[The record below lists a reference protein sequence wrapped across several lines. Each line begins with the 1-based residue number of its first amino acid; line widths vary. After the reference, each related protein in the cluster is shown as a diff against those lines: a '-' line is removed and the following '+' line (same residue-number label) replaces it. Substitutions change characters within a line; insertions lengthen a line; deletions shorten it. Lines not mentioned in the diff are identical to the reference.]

1 MIFDKINNKDK
12 EAMTDIQKNL
22 KSIKNRIEKAA
33 IKFNRDPSEIKLIV
47 VTKKFNFE
55 KIKPLIDIGHLFFGE
70 NKVQEA
76 EKKWTKTLSNNKDIE
91 LHMVGPIQS
100 NKIKTAINLFT
111 VIHSIE
117 KIKTLKII
125 NKNISKNSTIKEL
138 FLQVNI
144 SQESSKSGIYVED
157 MDKFFTESKNY
168 SGIKINGLMTLPPPD
183 EEPSLYFAL
192 LNKLSKKNMLKYLS
206 MGMSNDFETAIA
218 LGATH
223 IRVGEA
229 IMGPRNKN

>member
-1 MIFDKINNKDK
+1 MIFDKVNNKDK
-12 EAMTDIQKNL
+12 EAMTDIKKNL
-22 KSIKNRIEKAA
+22 KIIKSRIEEIAV
-33 IKFNRDPSEIKLIV
+33 KFNRDPSEIKLIV
-47 VTKKFNFE
+47 VTKKFDFE
-55 KIKPLIDIGHLFFGE
+55 KIKPLIDAGHLFFGE

-76 EKKWTKTLSNNKDIE
+76 EKKWAKTLSNSEDIE

-100 NKIKTAINLFT
+100 NKIKIAINLFT
-111 VIHSIE
+111 AIHSIE

-125 NKNISKNSTIKEL
+125 NENISSNSTIKEL

-144 SQESSKSGIYVED
+144 SQESSKNGIYVED
-157 MDKFFTESKNY
+157 MDKFFIESKNF
-168 SGIKINGLMTLPPPD
+168 SGININGLMTLPPPN
-183 EEPSLYFAL
+183 EEPSVYFAL

>member
-1 MIFDKINNKDK
+1 MISDKVNNKDK
-12 EAMTDIQKNL
+12 ETMTDIQKNL
-22 KSIKNRIEKAA
+22 QTIKNRIEKTA
-33 IKFNRDPSEIKLIV
+33 IKFKRDPSEIKLIV

-55 KIKPLIDIGHLFFGE
+55 KIKPLIDTGHLFFGE

-76 EKKWTKTLSNNKDIE
+76 EEKWSDTLSKNKNIE

-100 NKIKTAINLFT
+100 NKIKQAIKIFSA
-111 VIHSIE
+111 IHSIE
-117 KIKTLKII
+117 KTKTLKII
-125 NKNISKNSTIKEL
+125 NENLSPDSTLKQL

-144 SQESSKSGIYVED
+144 SKESSKSGIYLEE
-157 MDKFFTESKNY
+157 MDDFFSEAKKY
-168 SGIKINGLMTLPPPD
+168 SNIGVSGLMTLPPPD

-206 MGMSNDFETAIA
+206 MGMSSDFETAIA
-218 LGATH
+218 LGSTH

-229 IMGPRNKN
+229 IMGPRE

>member
-1 MIFDKINNKDK
+1 MIFDKVNNIDK

-22 KSIKNRIEKAA
+22 KIIKSRIENTAV
-33 IKFNRDPSEIKLIV
+33 KFNRDPSEIKLIV
-47 VTKKFNFE
+47 VTKKFDFE

-70 NKVQEA
+70 NQVQEA
-76 EKKWTKTLSNNKDIE
+76 EKKWSKTLSSNKNIE

-100 NKIKTAINLFT
+100 NKIKIAINLFT
-111 VIHSIE
+111 AIHSVE
-117 KIKTLKII
+117 KTKTLKII
-125 NKNISKNSTIKEL
+125 NENITTNSTIKEL

-144 SQESSKSGIYVED
+144 SKESSKSGIYIED
-157 MDKFFTESKNY
+157 MDKFFREVKSYKNI
-168 SGIKINGLMTLPPPD
+168 GISGLMTLPPPG

-192 LNKLSKKNMLKYLS
+192 LNKLAKKNMLQYLS

-229 IMGPRNKN
+229 IMGSRNKN